1 MMSAA
6 RAKFPTRFVRGRR
19 PRRLAIDVV
28 RVVPGHDLGRDR
40 RAAREEPYIKLRL
53 SDESRTASGRETL
66 ADVVGTEPTIVIID
80 EIAQHLRQL
89 TSSGNPDVRRQA
101 EAIPVFLKKLFELAA
116 ARPNVVVIITL
127 ATRSDAFGKETD
139 ELSDALEAAAASD
152 ARDAFRETQ
161 SIVARPTSGGSI
173 VTPAADDE
181 IGEILKRRLFASIG
195 PAAAQEAGE
204 ASVAFPELRRL
215 VDHRL
220 LRLHRPRR
228 EHPHAALQLGS

>member
-1 MMSAA
+1 MSSSTVRGWVIAVLDVAARQRNDAAA

-101 EAIPVFLKKLFELAA
+101 EAIPVFLKNLFELAA

-127 ATRSDAFGKETD
+127 ATRSDAFGKKPTSSATHSRQP
-139 ELSDALEAAAASD
+139 LHQTRATPSGKRS
-152 ARDAFRETQ
+152 Q
-161 SIVARPTSGGSI
+161 SSPARP
-173 VTPAADDE
+173 PAA
-181 IGEILKRRLFASIG
+181 RS
-195 PAAAQEAGE
+195 
-204 ASVAFPELRRL
+204 S
-215 VDHRL
+215 
-220 LRLHRPRR
+220 
-228 EHPHAALQLGS
+228 HPPPTTKSARS